1 MIFLFYIHH
10 VLDNNTTFVFFSLS
24 YSNGL
29 YNFSKYFVINIRDN
43 SIDVNVDVNAYIF
56 TGLRFS
62 SR

>member
-1 MIFLFYIHH
+1 MR
-10 VLDNNTTFVFFSLS
+10 DRNTTFVFFSLS

-29 YNFSKYFVINIRDN
+29 YSFSKYFVINIGDH
-43 SIDVNVDVNAYIF
+43 SIDVNADVNAYIF